1 MAIAPRG
8 PGRTPEARVEWALK
22 FRLLDLTKLS
32 ERARHRAWAM
42 LVAWERGRP
51 AEGPRPAQ
59 DKVLEAQQ
67 ALREVI
73 EALANGL
80 PDVVY
85 MPEITWSIWPAR
97 RRRPGARRGG
107 RVTVTTDHTRPGGLP
122 VTPEAVV
129 LAFVNDLNAVEADR
143 LKACPLKTGEET
155 TCGAIF
161 LAARRQI
168 YCTARHAQA
177 AAWLRYQPKRKTK
190 EALS

>member
-1 MAIAPRG
+1 MAIALRG
-8 PGRTPEARVEWALK
+8 LGRTPEARVEWALK
-22 FRLLDLTKLS
+22 FRLLDLSKLS

-42 LVAWERGRP
+42 LVGWERGRP
-51 AEGPRPAQ
+51 ERGRRPTQ
-59 DKVLEAQQ
+59 DGVVEAQR

-80 PDVVY
+80 PEVVW
-85 MPEITWSIWPAR
+85 MPEIRWAIWPAR

-107 RVTVTTDHTRPGGLP
+107 RVTMTTDYTSQNGLP
-122 VTPEAVV
+122 VTPEAIVV
-129 LAFVNDLNAVEADR
+129 AFVNDLNAIEADR
-143 LKACPLKTGEET
+143 LRACPLKTNGT

-177 AAWLRYQPKRKTK
+177 AAWLRYQPKRKEK
-190 EALS
+190 RP

>member
-51 AEGPRPAQ
+51 AEGPRPAR
-59 DKVLEAQQ
+59 DKVPEAQQ
-67 ALREVI
+67 ALRQVI

-85 MPEITWSIWPAR
+85 MPETTWSIWPAR